1 MKKRWFLKVYIINKF
16 FLELIL
22 LIGLSI
28 LFFVIMEIFGHQ
40 ESSFLWGGA
49 LIIFSLSKVFFLI
62 TKTMQ
67 KLDKLTKNNHS
78 FDHLLILLSI
88 TISIIILSFAFDYLC
103 LSEIYN
109 DAFLGI
115 DPSHSVGYRFI
126 DLLYF
131 SIVTFTNVGYGDIT
145 PLIPFAKLIAVLQM
159 ITAFVVLV
167 FIISKYFKNNQNER
181 QTNENR

>member
-1 MKKRWFLKVYIINKF
+1 MSKRRFVKGYIINKF
-16 FLELIL
+16 FIELIL

-28 LFFVIMEIFGHQ
+28 LFFVIMELFGHQ
-40 ESSFLWGGA
+40 KSSFLWGSA
-49 LIIFSLSKVFFLI
+49 LIIFSLSKVFYLI

-67 KLDKLTKNNHS
+67 KLNKLTKDNHS
-78 FDHLLILLSI
+78 FDHLLVLLSV
-88 TISIIILSFAFDYLC
+88 TISIIIISFAFDYLC

-115 DPSHSVGYRFI
+115 DPSNSIGYRFI
-126 DLLYF
+126 NLLYF

-145 PLIPFAKLIAVLQM
+145 PFVPFAKLIAVLEM

-167 FIISKYFKNNQNER
+167 FIISKYFKNN
-181 QTNENR
+181 